1 VTTTAA
7 SGIDAA
13 APAGGGP
20 AAPASLLYV
29 FLAVPIT
36 YLVLLIG
43 FPIFYNVVMS
53 FQEVTMG
60 NLADFDRPWNGLD
73 NYREAIADPV
83 FAKVI
88 LNSIVFVAA
97 NVIGQVG
104 LGLFAAACFARRFA
118 GANFLRGLLLSGWIL
133 PALVVG
139 AIWKWMFATEYGVVN
154 HALLALHVIS
164 SPIHWLSDPAM
175 SMTALNIAH
184 VWYAAPFCMILIAA
198 ALTAIPE
205 ELYEAAAIDGAGVIG
220 RFRYVTL
227 PALRPTLLAVSCL
240 VAIFSLRAFDM
251 IFVLTRGGPLDSTN
265 VLPLL
270 SYQFSFVQFE
280 FGKGAAVGSFS
291 FVLVLAVAITYVI
304 ALRHEEEAA

>member
-1 VTTTAA
+1 MTGP
-7 SGIDAA
+7 S
-13 APAGGGP
+13 AGRP
-20 AAPASLLYV
+20 APASLLYV
-29 FLAVPIT
+29 FLAVPMA

-43 FPIFYNVVMS
+43 FPIVYNVVMS

-60 NLADFDRPWNGLD
+60 NLADLNRPWTGLD
-73 NYREAIADPV
+73 NYREAVEDPV
-83 FAKVI
+83 FAKVV

-97 NVIGQVG
+97 NVAGQVG
-104 LGLFAAACFARRFA
+104 LGLLAAACFARRFA
-118 GANFLRGLLLSGWIL
+118 GANFLRGVLLSGWIL
-133 PALVVG
+133 PALVVA

-154 HALLALHVIS
+154 HALMAMHVIGA
-164 SPIHWLSDPAM
+164 PVHWLSDPAM

-184 VWYAAPFCMILIAA
+184 IWYAAPFCMILLAA

-205 ELYEAAAIDGAGVIG
+205 ELYEAAAIDGAGVFG

-270 SYQFSFVQFE
+270 SYQLSFVQFE

-291 FVLVLAVAITYVI
+291 FVLVLAVAIAYVT
-304 ALRHEEEAA
+304 ALRHEEEGA

>member
-1 VTTTAA
+1 M
-7 SGIDAA
+7 
-13 APAGGGP
+13 
-20 AAPASLLYV
+20 LYM

-60 NLADFDRPWNGLD
+60 NLADFDRPWTGFD

-104 LGLFAAACFARRFA
+104 LGLFAATCFARRFA

-154 HALLALHVIS
+154 HALLALHVIK

-291 FVLVLAVAITYVI
+291 FVLVLAVAVTYVI

>member
-1 VTTTAA
+1 VTVSATYGAD
-7 SGIDAA
+7 GA
-13 APAGGGP
+13 APATARS
-20 AAPASLLYV
+20 AAPASLLYL

-36 YLVLLIG
+36 YLVALIG
-43 FPIFYNVVMS
+43 FPIVYNVVMS

-60 NLADFDRPWNGLD
+60 NLADLDRPWTGFD
-73 NYREAIADPV
+73 NYRDAIADPV
-83 FAKVI
+83 FTKVI
-88 LNSIVFVAA
+88 VNSIVFVAA
-97 NVIGQVG
+97 NVAGQVG

-154 HALLALHVIS
+154 HALMALHLIN

-175 SMTALNIAH
+175 AMTALNIAH
-184 VWYAAPFCMILIAA
+184 IWYAAPFCMILIAA

-280 FGKGAAVGSFS
+280 FGKGAAIGSFS
-291 FVLVLAVAITYVI
+291 FVLVLAVAIIYVI

>member
-1 VTTTAA
+1 MI
-7 SGIDAA
+7 GRL
-13 APAGGGP
+13 AGGH
-20 AAPASLLYV
+20 APASLLYI
-29 FLAVPIT
+29 FLAVPIA
-36 YLVLLIG
+36 YLVALIG
-43 FPIFYNVVMS
+43 FPIVYNVVMS
-53 FQEVTMG
+53 FQDVTMG
-60 NLADFDRPWNGLD
+60 NLADLNRPWTGLD
-73 NYREAIADPV
+73 NYRDAIADPV
-83 FAKVI
+83 FTKVV

-97 NVIGQVG
+97 NVVGQVS

-139 AIWKWMFATEYGVVN
+139 AVWKWMFATEYGVVN
-154 HALLALHVIS
+154 HALLAMHVIG
-164 SPIHWLSDPAM
+164 SPVHWLSDPAM
-175 SMTALNIAH
+175 AMTALNIAH
-184 VWYAAPFCMILIAA
+184 IWYAAPFCMILLAA

-205 ELYEAAAIDGAGVIG
+205 ELYEAAALDGAGVLS
-220 RFRYVTL
+220 RFRHVTL

-291 FVLVLAVAITYVI
+291 FVLVLAVAIIYVM
-304 ALRHEEEAA
+304 ALRHEEEDT